1 MAFAGRQSQTEHAT
15 HTTYNIQHNTQ
26 HTTHNSQHTTH
37 NTQHTTHNT
46 QHTTHNTTHNS
57 QLTRIRHIHN
67 THSRPST
74 TPMKEMHN
82 ESVGERERANE
93 YVFACA
99 RARWGEGCQGCL
111 RASTRECV
119 HACGCTKPRR
129 QTHTHTRNT
138 AVAHDRI
145 AKHFLIVLGPRH
157 LQIAGGSRQTKKR
170 PLARSPAR
178 PLARSQTCMHAR
190 THTHTN
196 ACVRN
201 LTSNKLDKVCT

>member
-46 QHTTHNTTHNS
+46 QHTTHNSQHTTHNT

-157 LQIAGGSRQTKKR
+157 LQIAGGSRQTNKR

-178 PLARSQTCMHAR
+178 PLARSPARPLADMHAR
-190 THTHTN
+190 ARAHTHKCMR
-196 ACVRN
+196 A
-201 LTSNKLDKVCT
+201 